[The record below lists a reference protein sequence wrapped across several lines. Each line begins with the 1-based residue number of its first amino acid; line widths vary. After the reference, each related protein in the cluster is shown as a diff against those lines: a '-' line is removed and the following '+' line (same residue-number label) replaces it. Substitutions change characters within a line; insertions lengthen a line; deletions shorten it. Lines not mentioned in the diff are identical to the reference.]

1 MNWRRNLWVL
11 ALGSMLSSS
20 SYTMVIPF
28 LPLYLLDIGVDEKN
42 VNLWSGVIFSAT
54 FLVAALLAPYWGR
67 QADKRGKRRMVLRA
81 GFSLAAVYLLGAFVQ
96 NPLQLLGVRILQ
108 GVANGFVPAS
118 LAIVATSVP
127 KEKLGSSLGVMQTTL
142 LIGTI
147 FGPLAGGV
155 LSHLFGMRTSFVIAA
170 LVISLGALAVRQ
182 FVVEPPEQEAAPSS
196 TIQEDFK
203 AAFGNS
209 RLLEMLI
216 LLFVVQMATMAIQP
230 LITLYVAQLQGRME
244 GAALAAGFIYSLAG
258 IAGAIAAPTWGRLGQ
273 AKGFFRMLTL
283 AFIGAGLFNVGQYF
297 AADVYRFALLQ
308 FFFGLFVVGVYP
320 AINTLAVT
328 SSDAGFQGRIFGLTT
343 TANQLGSMT
352 GPLIGGGISAALGIQ
367 PVFLF
372 TGSLLLLA
380 GLFVLAKHTARKRV
394 AAAVSDAG

>member
-1 MNWRRNLWVL
+1 MNWRRNLWAL
-11 ALGSMLSSS
+11 ALGSMLSAS

-67 QADKRGKRRMVLRA
+67 QADKSGKRRMVLRA
-81 GFSLAAVYLLGAFVQ
+81 GFSLAAVYFLGAFVQ
-96 NPLQLLGVRILQ
+96 SPLQLLGVRILQ

-127 KEKLGSSLGVMQTTL
+127 SVKLGSSLGLMQTTL

-147 FGPLAGGV
+147 IGPLAGGV
-155 LSHLFGMRTSFVIAA
+155 LSHLFGMRASFVIAA
-170 LVISLGALAVRQ
+170 LVISLGTLAVRH
-182 FVVEPPEQEAAPSS
+182 FVVEPPEKEVAPST
-196 TIQEDFK
+196 TIREDFK
-203 AAFGNS
+203 TAFGNA
-209 RLLEMLI
+209 RLMEMLA
-216 LLFVVQMATMAIQP
+216 LMFVVQMATMAIQP
-230 LITLYVAQLQGRME
+230 LITLYVAQLQGQME
-244 GAALAAGFIYSLAG
+244 GAALAAGIIYSLAG

-273 AKGFFRMLTL
+273 AKGFFRILTIG
-283 AFIGAGLFNVGQYF
+283 FIGAGLFNVGQYF
-297 AADVYRFALLQ
+297 APDLYRFALLQ

-343 TANQLGSMT
+343 TANQFGSMT
-352 GPLIGGGISAALGIQ
+352 GPLIGGLISSAFGIR
-367 PVFLF
+367 PVFFF
-372 TGSLLLLA
+372 TGSLLILV
-380 GLFVLAKHTARKRV
+380 GIFVLLKHMAKKQV
-394 AAAVSDAG
+394 KEAVSDAG